1 MFCAVSADG
10 GVTASL
16 ETAPREHPCTKSMT
30 MTDLRVGG
38 RRSRASFFVLA
49 LVAAGWFVVRPRLA
63 DGEATNRPTFN
74 TTTTEVA
81 TTEPATTEPATTD
94 PATTE
99 PATTEP
105 ATTEPATTEPEP
117 TTTTSTTS
125 STTTLPPTTTNGSF
139 ASLPDGSPVPVVV
152 VLDDERVAVTG
163 AVPSL
168 QARRGSVGARR
179 GDQPV
184 PRRAVHRRARHRPER
199 PHRCRRPVPRP
210 DSALF
215 PEESAEIL
223 PDHAAQLDRLVVLMN
238 AYPNLS
244 AVVVGHADQRGSGEA
259 NLLLSRQRAEA
270 IVAYFVSHGIDGSR
284 LSARAVG
291 EADLLSVNDD
301 EASLALNRRSELIV
315 NGLFVPAPQ
324 APNPAATTTPG

>member
-1 MFCAVSADG
+1 MYEFDDDDG
-10 GVTASL
+10 PPRWRKTATRL
-16 ETAPREHPCTKSMT
+16 
-30 MTDLRVGG
+30 
-38 RRSRASFFVLA
+38 FFLLA

-63 DGEATNRPTFN
+63 DGEEASNRPTFN
-74 TTTTEVA
+74 TTTTE
-81 TTEPATTEPATTD
+81 T
-94 PATTE
+94 ATTE

-105 ATTEPATTEPEP
+105 ATTEPATTEPQTSEP
-117 TTTTSTTS
+117 ETTDPATTTTTTTTS
-125 STTTLPPTTTNGSF
+125 STTTLPPTTTDASF

-152 VLDDERVAVTG
+152 ILDDERVAVTG

-168 QARRGSVGARR
+168 QAREDLLALVAASNQYPAAPFTDELGIDPNVPIGVGVRFL
-179 GDQPV
+179 DLN
-184 PRRAVHRRARHRPER
+184 
-199 PHRCRRPVPRP
+199 
-210 DSALF
+210 SALF

-223 PDHAAQLDRLVVLMN
+223 PDHAAQLDRLVALMN

-291 EADLLSVNDD
+291 EDDLLSVNDD
-301 EASLALNRRSELIV
+301 DASLALNRRSELII

-324 APNPAATTTPG
+324 TPNVAATTTTA